1 MLDGRPEEAGSIS
14 RVPAAEVERL
24 VADAVRRELAIE
36 QEVTERELVEGYVAR
51 IEVQEAK
58 ILIELSEAGTDART
72 LRIPWQKPPFK
83 RRRELLAPASANPQD
98 PRPIRADAR
107 ARVVAA
113 LSRGRRWLDEIVS
126 GSAKSIEEIANAL
139 GEGREYHSARR
150 ARKSCLPWRVCGRR
164 IGQGGRDC
172 QQRRGRVVRIV
183 LLSCS
188 RLSG

>member
-1 MLDGRPEEAGSIS
+1 MVDPRKPDRSAES
-14 RVPAAEVERL
+14 AAEVERL

-58 ILIELSEAGTDART
+58 ILIELSEAGIDART
-72 LRIPWQKPPFK
+72 LRIPWQKRPFK
-83 RRRELLAPASANPQD
+83 RHRELLAPASANPQD

-126 GSAKSIEEIANAL
+126 GSAKSIEESPMPWEKDVSITPLAEPGKAAYL
-139 GEGREYHSARR
+139 GECVADGLAKGSEIVDKGGA
-150 ARKSCLPWRVCGRR
+150 ASCK
-164 IGQGGRDC
+164 
-172 QQRRGRVVRIV
+172 
-183 LLSCS
+183 
-188 RLSG
+188 